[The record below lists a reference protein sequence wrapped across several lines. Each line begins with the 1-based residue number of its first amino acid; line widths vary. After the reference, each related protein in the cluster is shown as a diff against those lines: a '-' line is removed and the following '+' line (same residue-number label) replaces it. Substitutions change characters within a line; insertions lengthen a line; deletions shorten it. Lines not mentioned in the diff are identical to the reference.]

1 MSVQLRKSTVTGRN
15 ILEKSKRGS
24 QKLAMEGHSFMNWS
38 CVCLLLAGGWI
49 CSASVF
55 PDVRQHLMDK
65 CEIIETLER

>member
-38 CVCLLLAGGWI
+38 CVCVCFLREGGF
-49 CSASVF
+49 VLPQFF
-55 PDVRQHLMDK
+55 PMSGN
-65 CEIIETLER
+65 I